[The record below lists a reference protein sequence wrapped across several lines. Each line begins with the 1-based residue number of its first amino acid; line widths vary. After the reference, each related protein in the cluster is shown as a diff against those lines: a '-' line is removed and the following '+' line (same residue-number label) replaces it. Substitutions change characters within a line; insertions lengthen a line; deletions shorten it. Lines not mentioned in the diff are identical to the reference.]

1 MKRSMRGDHSIL
13 NDHGAWASVISPTT
27 RMSTP
32 MLRIQSGIAVM
43 TSASG
48 SPDENESKTTDPVRH
63 EASARP
69 SRAKGP
75 EGDGLNPPP

>member
-1 MKRSMRGDHSIL
+1 
-13 NDHGAWASVISPTT
+13 
-27 RMSTP
+27 MSTP

-43 TSASG
+43 TSANG

-75 EGDGLNPPP
+75 AGGALNPPP